1 MAQVNA
7 NVDSGIASYV
17 CGQAV
22 AAAFLFSG
30 KIASSTTAQMAGW
43 VNGVL
48 LLRFEYHV
56 SYDTDDRENTHR
68 VEKSP
73 FAQEVSH
80 LCTNARALMSFT
92 TIRFPIFRLL
102 GVEIV

>member
-7 NVDSGIASYV
+7 NVDSGIASNV

-56 SYDTDDRENTHR
+56 SYDTDDGENTHR
-68 VEKSP
+68 VEKK
-73 FAQEVSH
+73 VH
-80 LCTNARALMSFT
+80 LLRRSLTFALMRARS
-92 TIRFPIFRLL
+92 
-102 GVEIV
+102 